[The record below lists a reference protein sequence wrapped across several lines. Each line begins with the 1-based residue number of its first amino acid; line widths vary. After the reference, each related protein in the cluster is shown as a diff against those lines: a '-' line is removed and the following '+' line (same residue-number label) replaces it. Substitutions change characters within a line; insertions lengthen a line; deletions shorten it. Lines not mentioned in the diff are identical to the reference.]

1 MEKEEFARR
10 MSQLRQA
17 KGVSARDMSL
27 SLGQSA
33 GYINNIENGV
43 NLPSMAMFFYICDY
57 LEVTPE
63 EFFSVELADPMRLKR
78 LNQSLRRLT
87 GHQLELL
94 ELLVQEMKKKRRT
107 RPVLRFI
114 ISNNPVGRGPCAPPK
129 PGCIRLS
136 PPPRHPPGQYA
147 AHPAASAPRWRER
160 PS

>member
-1 MEKEEFARR
+1 MEKEQFARR

-63 EFFSVELADPMRLKR
+63 EFFAAELTDPVRLR
-78 LNQSLRRLT
+78 TLAGSLRRLSSR
-87 GHQLELL
+87 QLEPLAQL
-94 ELLVQEMKKKRRT
+94 AQEMK
-107 RPVLRFI
+107 
-114 ISNNPVGRGPCAPPK
+114 
-129 PGCIRLS
+129 
-136 PPPRHPPGQYA
+136 
-147 AHPAASAPRWRER
+147 
-160 PS
+160 

>member
-1 MEKEEFARR
+1 

-63 EFFSVELADPMRLKR
+63 EFFSMELADPMR

-94 ELLVQEMKKKRRT
+94 ELLVQEMK
-107 RPVLRFI
+107 
-114 ISNNPVGRGPCAPPK
+114 
-129 PGCIRLS
+129 
-136 PPPRHPPGQYA
+136 
-147 AHPAASAPRWRER
+147 
-160 PS
+160 